1 MERVYWLGFHRR
13 TAYIKGLRNAP
24 EKNTSVQAI
33 TDALGADN
41 HDRLNAAGEDTSLD
55 EEDLNEDL
63 LIYLCAIHFQQY
75 SGPCCWLTI
84 DPDNS
89 D

>member
-1 MERVYWLGFHRR
+1 MER
-13 TAYIKGLRNAP
+13 GLRNAP